1 MSAAEYVSRRQAS
14 EITGFKEDTLAHWAC
29 LGKGPKF
36 VKYGKGRGAR
46 VRYPLSDLLEFMRR
60 GEMQPTNQSND

>member
-1 MSAAEYVSRRQAS
+1 MEAERFLSRKQAS
-14 EITGFKEDTLAHWAC
+14 EISGFKEDTLAHWAC

-60 GEMQPTNQSND
+60 GTMKATA